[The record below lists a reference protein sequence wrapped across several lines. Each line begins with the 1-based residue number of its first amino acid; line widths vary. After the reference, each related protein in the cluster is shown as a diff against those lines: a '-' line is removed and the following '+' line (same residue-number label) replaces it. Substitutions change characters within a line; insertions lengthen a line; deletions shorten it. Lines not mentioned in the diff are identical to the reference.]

1 MPACAALTPVNV
13 SVLAVAPEQAAVW
26 AYPQPSFTDD
36 EISFAMCSALL
47 GRIHLSGHIDQMSQR
62 QHGMV
67 TEAVEVYK
75 AIRADLAEAVPFWPL
90 GLPCWTDPRLALGM
104 RAPRATYL
112 AAWRRPPGGSPGPG
126 SPPASPFPSATFGE
140 SRRRRK
146 SCTRGT
152 LAPE

>member
-1 MPACAALTPVNV
+1 LTPVNV

-90 GLPCWTDPRLALGM
+90 GLPCWTDPASHSACGH
-104 RAPRATYL
+104 RAPPTWRPG
-112 AAWRRPPGGSPGPG
+112 AARPADHPGPG
-126 SPPASPFPSATFGE
+126 SPPASPFPSATSGE